1 MSALVK
7 VSPGKKTPDEINVVI
22 EIPSHSD
29 PIKYEVDKET
39 GVLCVDRFLGTAMY
53 YPCNYGYVPQ
63 TLSQDGDPVDV
74 LVVAPFPLLI
84 ACMIRCRP
92 VGILEMEDE
101 SGMDAKILAVP
112 VDKLSTLYQHIK
124 SWEDL
129 PSELTSSIQHFFQ
142 HYKDLEKNKWVKI
155 KGWKGV
161 DVAKK
166 EIQESLKRYKQ
177 QDDIL
182 L

>member
-7 VSPGKKTPDEINVVI
+7 IGPGKKTPDEINVVI

-39 GVLCVDRFLGTAMY
+39 GALCVDRFLGTAMY

-63 TLSQDGDPVDV
+63 TLSEDGDPVDV

-84 ACMIRCRP
+84 GCMIQCRP
-92 VGILEMEDE
+92 VGMLEMEDE
-101 SGMDAKILAVP
+101 SGVDAKILAVP
-112 VDKLSTLYQHIK
+112 IDKLSMLYRQVK
-124 SWEDL
+124 TWEDL
-129 PSELTSSIQHFFQ
+129 SSELTKSIQHFFE
-142 HYKDLEKNKWVKI
+142 HYKDLEENKWVKI

-161 DVAKK
+161 EAAKE
-166 EIQESLKRYKQ
+166 EIRESLGRYQ
-177 QDDIL
+177 
-182 L
+182 

>member
-7 VSPGKKTPDEINVVI
+7 IGPGKKKPEEINVII

-39 GVLCVDRFLGTAMY
+39 GVLSVDRFLGTAMY

-63 TLSQDGDPVDV
+63 TLSEDGDPVDV

-84 ACMIRCRP
+84 GCMICCRP
-92 VGILEMEDE
+92 VGMLEMEDE
-101 SGMDAKILAVP
+101 SGIDAKILAVP
-112 VDKLSTLYQHIK
+112 IDTLSTLYHQVK

-129 PSELTSSIQHFFQ
+129 PKQLTESIRHFFK
-142 HYKDLEKNKWVKI
+142 HYKDLEKGKWVKV
-155 KGWKGV
+155 KDWKGV
-161 DVAKK
+161 AEAKK
-166 EIQESLKRYKQ
+166 EIQDSLARYKE
-177 QDDIL
+177 
-182 L
+182 